1 MSGTF
6 KSSGSIAITDV
17 NNFISSAT
25 NNLSVKPS
33 SSIRIG
39 SANFGEVGQL
49 MANLKIWNA
58 SLPNGDLVSPH
69 RLSETY
75 SANIPDSAS
84 TLEGKI
90 LFHALNRYT
99 LGSSISLN
107 SNAKLTHFIE
117 ASSDAAN
124 HWVKYTAKIYDS
136 SNSQYGTFNSSNR
149 PNNPFLFPDDVKNNV
164 TSIAGALELILQRF
178 DFSLDYRFTTDI
190 YIWFHRAGYGFE
202 NPTYETE
209 YLFNYNFW
217 GVVRFDPGM
226 ETRGGTGGGTGEY
239 SVYAKDG
246 FDWLMR
252 IRDLNNDVGGLR
264 ISVVG
269 IQIGSGED
277 VNWKNSNVT
286 YDSYGPVFVHSQI
299 KSNKTLIPS
308 FAPISD
314 SSSHLILS
322 QYQETDPDFIPDGYN
337 KVLVQ
342 EGLVKLNNLQY
353 STTLGD
359 GTDIYS
365 QSLDIAFDTNSLN
378 LANYSFMID
387 GISPLGIQRNS
398 SSSYSIVNAVDST
411 AETTFSNKND
421 AIAYWEDWVY
431 NKRYHNGKNIFQNGS
446 FYSIFNDEWRQIFT
460 MLPQNSA
467 GEDMYES
474 EVCYYGL
481 LLPYIDA
488 GYSSSNPYP
497 HNNKRL
503 PSSTS
508 GGLKFHP
515 VYYNM
520 IPKSA
525 KIEIEKSL
533 RFLEKTISNNLDI
546 EVYIMER
553 NAEEFGSSVLASAGP
568 FDWDVGQMNGY
579 TRVNSIIVF
588 YDPIDFLDDQAYSRD
603 ELGRTSIFNIF
614 LHEMM
619 HGLGVGYWEGN
630 IGNPNFLTT
639 NSFGTQYT
647 GTYAIQKYQAAIAA
661 KGLNNTNSYYYSYV
675 PIDGGSNG
683 HIAEFSKTDGSKIQP
698 AFYNELMTPFYNGYD
713 DALRGA
719 NPISEITLGF
729 LQDLGYTVDY
739 SKADSSSY
747 LRYNLNDIPAETSSA
762 YDRLSNPKLRVCSC
776 GMHH

>member
-17 NNFISSAT
+17 NNFINSAT
-25 NNLSVKPS
+25 NNLSVKPDS
-33 SSIRIG
+33 NIRIG

-58 SLPNGDLVSPH
+58 SLPNGNLESPH
-69 RLSETY
+69 QLSETY

-84 TLEGKI
+84 TLDGKA
-90 LFHALNRYT
+90 LFHGLDRYSF
-99 LGSSISLN
+99 GSCVNLD
-107 SNAKLTHFIE
+107 SNAKLRHFIE
-117 ASSDAAN
+117 VSSDAAN
-124 HWVKYTAKIYDS
+124 HWIKYTAKIYDS

-164 TSIAGALELILQRF
+164 TNLASALETILPRF
-178 DFSLDYRFTTDI
+178 DFSLMQGYNVF
-190 YIWFHRAGYGFE
+190 IWFHRAGY
-202 NPTYETE
+202 TWQYSTLETE
-209 YLFNYNFW
+209 YLFNNNFW
-217 GVVRFDPGM
+217 GVIRLNPDVIS
-226 ETRGGTGGGTGEY
+226 RGGADY
-239 SVYAKDG
+239 YDVYAKDG
-246 FDWLMR
+246 FDWL
-252 IRDLNNDVGGLR
+252 IRFRNLNNDVGG
-264 ISVVG
+264 IYVAMPVG

-277 VNWKNSNVT
+277 VNWKNSNVS
-286 YDSYGPVFVHSQI
+286 YDSYGPVLVHSAI
-299 KSNKTLIPS
+299 KSNKTLIPT
-308 FAPISD
+308 FASASD

-337 KVLVQ
+337 KVWVQ

-353 STTLGD
+353 SSTLAN
-359 GTDIYS
+359 GTSMSS
-365 QSLDIAFDTNSLN
+365 QSFDIAFNTNSLN

-411 AETTFSNKND
+411 AQTTFSNKND

-431 NKRYHNGKNIFQNGS
+431 NKRYHNKKNLFQDGS
-446 FYSIFNDEWRQIFT
+446 FYTFFNDEWRQTFT
-460 MLPQNSA
+460 ALSQNSA
-467 GEDMYES
+467 GEEMYET
-474 EVCYYGL
+474 EACFYGL
-481 LLPYIDA
+481 AFPYLDA
-488 GYSSSNPYP
+488 GYNTSSNTYP

-520 IPKSA
+520 IPKAA

-533 RFLEKTISNNLDI
+533 RFLEKTISNTLDI

-553 NAEEFGSSVLASAGP
+553 DASEFGSSVLASAGP

-579 TRVNSIIVF
+579 TRINSIIVF
-588 YDPIDFLDDQAYSRD
+588 YDPVDFLDEKAYRVD
-603 ELGRTSIFNIF
+603 ELGRTSLFNIF
-614 LHEMM
+614 LHEML
-619 HGLGVGYWEGN
+619 HGLGVGFWEGT
-630 IGNPNFLTT
+630 IGNANFLTT

-661 KGLNNTNSYYYSYV
+661 KGLNNTSSYYYSYV
-675 PIDGGSNG
+675 PVDGGSNG

-713 DALRGA
+713 DTLRGA
-719 NPISEITLGF
+719 NPISEISLGF

-739 SKADSSSY
+739 SQADSSSY
-747 LRYNLNDIPAETSSA
+747 LRYNLNDIPSETSSA
-762 YDRLSNPKLRVCSC
+762 YDRLSNPNIRVCSC
-776 GMHH
+776 GMKH